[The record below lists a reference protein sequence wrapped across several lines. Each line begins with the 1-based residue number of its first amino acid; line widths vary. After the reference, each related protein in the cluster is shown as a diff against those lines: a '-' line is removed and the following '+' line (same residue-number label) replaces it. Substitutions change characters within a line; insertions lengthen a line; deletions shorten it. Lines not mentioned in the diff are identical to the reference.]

1 VPTLIPTVT
10 AQIGEVRLSGPLEG
24 TRVVEIASFISGP
37 YAAMLLA
44 DLGADVVKIEPPGAG
59 DPFRGWGERAGPER
73 PQFAAYNRGKKS
85 VTLNLQHEEGCR
97 AYRALARRADVVIEN
112 FRPGTADRLGIGY
125 ESLRK
130 ENPRLVYCA
139 MTGVGSTG
147 PAAKR
152 PTYDAIGQALSG
164 LWSVLTDLKDPAP
177 IGPPMSDQLAGV
189 YAAYGVLA
197 ALAARERTGAGQR
210 VEVSMLSASMAFLAE
225 AVANYSLA
233 GEISDQHSRPR
244 RSQSY
249 AFIARDGKPFAIHLS
264 SPPKFWQ
271 ALAAAVERPE
281 LLTDQRFQRK
291 EDRVRNYGALRE
303 TLEETFRTRDRADW
317 LAVLERADVP
327 SAPINDIGEAV
338 ADPQAEHIGVL
349 RTFGT
354 GDRARRLVGFP
365 AAFADTP
372 CEPGLPPPDLG
383 EHTDAV
389 LGELGLGADELAR
402 LRSAGAV

>member
-1 VPTLIPTVT
+1 M
-10 AQIGEVRLSGPLEG
+10 AGPLDG
-24 TRVVEIASFISGP
+24 VRVVEIASFISGP

-44 DLGADVVKIEPPGAG
+44 DLGADVVKVEAPGAG

-85 VTLNLQHEEGCR
+85 VTINLQHDEGRR
-97 AYRALARRADVVIEN
+97 AYRALTKRADVVVEN
-112 FRPGTADRLGIGY
+112 FRPGTAERLGIGY
-125 ESLRK
+125 DSLHQ

-147 PAAKR
+147 PGARR

-164 LWSVLTDLKDPAP
+164 LWSVLTDLDDPAP
-177 IGPPMSDQLAGV
+177 IGPPMSDQLTGV

-197 ALAARERTGAGQR
+197 ALAARERTGVGQR

-225 AVANYSLA
+225 AIANFSLA
-233 GEISDQHSRPR
+233 GEVSDQHSRPR

-249 AFIARDGKPFAIHLS
+249 AFIAGDGKPFAIHLS
-264 SPPKFWQ
+264 SPPKFWE

-281 LLTDQRFQRK
+281 LLTDQRFRRK
-291 EDRVRNYGALRE
+291 EDRVRNYDALRA
-303 TLEETFRTRDRADW
+303 TLKETFRTRDRSDW
-317 LAVLERADVP
+317 LAVLESRDVP
-327 SAPINDIGEAV
+327 SAPINDIAEAV
-338 ADPQAEHIGVL
+338 ADPQAAHIGML

-354 GDRARRLVGFP
+354 GDRARRLVGFA

-383 EHTDAV
+383 EHTDSV
-389 LGELGLGADELAR
+389 LGALGYGADDLTR
-402 LRSAGAV
+402 LRAAGAV